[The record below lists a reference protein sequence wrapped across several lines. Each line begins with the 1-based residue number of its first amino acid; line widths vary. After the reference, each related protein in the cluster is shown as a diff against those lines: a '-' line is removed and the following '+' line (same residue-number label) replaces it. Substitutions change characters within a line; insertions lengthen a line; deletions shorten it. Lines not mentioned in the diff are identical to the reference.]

1 MDQEGTIQKMY
12 NFQKEIIENEIIYMI
27 FGKLISA

>member
-27 FGKLISA
+27 FGKLKSA